1 VGELPHLVRETL
13 KIKCTVGNHLP
24 GAFLSIFLIRACL
37 IRILCTADPTTSLY
51 ILKQVEFCHLCQTLR
66 SRLSNVAK
74 YSHQLHCINLSL
86 SNVAKYSHQ
95 PPLFSLFLTAYKH
108 CLLFPFTRIVLCL
121 SEANEQLHCL
131 LYIAHTWD
139 ITAFVPLMKL

>member
-1 VGELPHLVRETL
+1 MGELPHLVRETL

-37 IRILCTADPTTSLY
+37 IRILRAADPTTSLY
-51 ILKQVEFCHLCQTLR
+51 ILKQVEFRRLCQTLR
-66 SRLSNVAK
+66 SR
-74 YSHQLHCINLSL
+74 L